1 LAFNIIALS
10 CIKIRHHVDD
20 DDGMTVD
27 VDRYLLRDGPAK
39 MLCGEAL
46 KMVVTDN
53 GTVFDAWLYT

>member
-1 LAFNIIALS
+1 
-10 CIKIRHHVDD
+10 
-20 DDGMTVD
+20 MD

-53 GTVFDAWLYT
+53 GTVLMRGCTRSSNFNCVGRDTGGHLVCI